1 MSAVVTTAWW
11 QVRHAILKHASKR
24 RQGGKEGVTRTLLEQ
39 EQLQRGWD
47 FSGVRYTLEQR
58 EPTNQRK
65 DDAFFG

>member
-24 RQGGKEGVTRTLLEQ
+24 RQGGEEGVTRTLLEQ
-39 EQLQRGWD
+39 DQLQR
-47 FSGVRYTLEQR
+47 VRYTLEQR
-58 EPTNQRK
+58 EPTKQRK